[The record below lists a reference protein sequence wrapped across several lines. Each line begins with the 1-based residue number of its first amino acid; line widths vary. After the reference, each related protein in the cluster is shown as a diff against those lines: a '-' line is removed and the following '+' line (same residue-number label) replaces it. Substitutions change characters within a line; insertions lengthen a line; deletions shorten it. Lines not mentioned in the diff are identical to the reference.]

1 MALILASAWFNLVWF
16 LAVIGTEQWQWV
28 TLCFALMTLG
38 YQYRVDPKTL
48 ETNAFDCRGRLPS
61 RLAQSISL
69 NFSVHV
75 GFLTRLAFKLM
86 GSFCL
91 VRLSTEKNF
100 APFCSVLRINSRCI
114 GGLLKLLRR
123 L

>member
-16 LAVIGTEQWQWV
+16 LAVIGSEQWQWV

-38 YQYRVDPKTL
+38 YQHQVDQKTWKPTL
-48 ETNAFDCRGRLPS
+48 LIAVVGCLVD
-61 RLAQSISL
+61 SL
-69 NFSVHV
+69 NQYLSIFQFTST
-75 GFLTRLAFKLM
+75 FLPVWLFKLM
-86 GSFCL
+86 DSFCL

-100 APFCSVLRINSRCI
+100 APFCAVLRINSRGI